1 MFTLNTEVKRHCS
14 GLLGEMLDESP
25 IVVIQGA
32 RQVGKSTLARQVT
45 ERCDAWSVSLDD
57 TDVAALARSDPR
69 GFVGQAPG
77 RLLVL
82 DEAQREPTLTLALK
96 MAVDRNRR
104 PGQFL
109 ITGSADFLRL
119 KTTGDSLAGRAE
131 ILTLRPL
138 SMGELQ
144 QRRTPEDWVSWIL
157 AGAPGR
163 IQAESPEATREC
175 IISGGYPLALSRRTP
190 ASRQRWFNGY
200 LQSIAT
206 KDAEELS
213 GGDFPG
219 KLPQLLRLLA
229 AEGVSEYVAAKMARH
244 LGVSEKTLGGYFDL
258 AHAMYLVEALPA
270 WGVGISK
277 RVIRRPK
284 VSLVDSG
291 LAAVSV
297 GMTVEKSRLVGGM
310 EYFGALTEQFVAG
323 ELRKQR
329 EWTASPF
336 DLYHYRHR
344 DQEVDIVIELP
355 DGRLIL
361 VEVKSGL
368 SVPKGTFAKLEQL
381 IPGDRVVARVV
392 LYLGEQSLKIAP
404 GNYLL
409 PISSLW
415 THPDSAS

>member
-144 QRRTPEDWVSWIL
+144 QRRTPRTGSPGFWPERR
-157 AGAPGR
+157 AGSRPNPR
-163 IQAESPEATREC
+163 K
-175 IISGGYPLALSRRTP
+175 PLVNALS
-190 ASRQRWFNGY
+190 
-200 LQSIAT
+200 
-206 KDAEELS
+206 
-213 GGDFPG
+213 
-219 KLPQLLRLLA
+219 
-229 AEGVSEYVAAKMARH
+229 
-244 LGVSEKTLGGYFDL
+244 
-258 AHAMYLVEALPA
+258 
-270 WGVGISK
+270 
-277 RVIRRPK
+277 
-284 VSLVDSG
+284 
-291 LAAVSV
+291 
-297 GMTVEKSRLVGGM
+297 
-310 EYFGALTEQFVAG
+310 
-323 ELRKQR
+323 
-329 EWTASPF
+329 
-336 DLYHYRHR
+336 
-344 DQEVDIVIELP
+344 
-355 DGRLIL
+355 
-361 VEVKSGL
+361 VEVT
-368 SVPKGTFAKLEQL
+368 PW
-381 IPGDRVVARVV
+381 PCRV
-392 LYLGEQSLKIAP
+392 AP
-404 GNYLL
+404 RLRDNAGSTDICN
-409 PISSLW
+409 P
-415 THPDSAS
+415 